1 VFKVDRWNNH
11 IAVRG
16 SEGQEDCERREGLM
30 ERVAEIYDL
39 LSNSI
44 ENGGQVIRMA
54 G

>member
-1 VFKVDRWNNH
+1 
-11 IAVRG
+11 
-16 SEGQEDCERREGLM
+16 M